1 MTTLDLLTKVLVYR
15 AKLANLKVAVPS
27 NVLSTKEG
35 KLWQETGMI
44 GLLCS
49 LFLLKQGA
57 GEAAEAI
64 ENKRALEVLPRYQ
77 FRMPYCSRG

>member
-1 MTTLDLLTKVLVYR
+1 MKRSPRKSQGVRFTESCLCR
-15 AKLANLKVAVPS
+15 ARLASLKVAVPS
-27 NVLSTKEG
+27 DIISTKEG

-64 ENKRALEVLPRYQ
+64 GNKRALEVI
-77 FRMPYCSRG
+77 CSHP